1 MTETKTTTQLLARFE
16 TAQEGLGLLMANRSR
31 QIWDEEHKAQP
42 DQARIDE
49 LKAERRELRRVRS
62 GLDFNDQAHIE
73 EVIATYGPQVKA
85 IYAEPVKPEA
95 LRSIAAG

>member
-31 QIWDEEHKAQP
+31 LIWDEEHKAQP

-49 LKAERRELRRVRS
+49 LKAERRELRQVRNS
-62 GLDFNDQAHIE
+62 LDFDNQAHIE

-85 IYAEPVKPEA
+85 IYGEPVQPA
-95 LRSIAAG
+95 LVRPAAAG